1 MRKLKSCSEAV
12 LEKEMHYSILK
23 EEQTTVALQNR
34 TIIRGDNLEEMRKFP
49 DACVDLI
56 ATDPP
61 FNSKRD
67 YFVPYRDEHGN
78 EPDSLVKA
86 FTDTWTWGPAAAQ
99 ACEELICN
107 VGGKIGETIY
117 GLQQFLAET
126 PMMAYLAMMAVR
138 IVEMHR
144 ILKSTGSLYLH
155 CDPTA
160 SHYLK
165 IIIDAIF
172 GYNNF
177 QNEIVW
183 HYGKWT
189 NVSGQFQR
197 NHDIIFFYS
206 KSENYT
212 FNQLFNITKSRDTL
226 YERGWDTNRVDGKSQ
241 LIVYDEEKAKA
252 KIESGKYEKI
262 IDRTD
267 KKGVVLSDGWQD
279 IPILNSQAKE
289 RAGYP
294 TQKPIAL
301 YKRIIQASSNKG
313 DLVLDPFCG
322 CGTTLMAAE
331 ELNRRWLGIDLTYLA
346 TGAVKLQVEK
356 FFPQLKNNVT
366 ITGTPENTETLL
378 QLARNDPAGFEE
390 WCVTHVLK
398 FKSNPKK
405 VADGGIDGN
414 YRFPIGKVKGRQAYG
429 KMVAQVKGG
438 NFTLDQ
444 IRAFRTAMENV
455 KADLGIFVVTK
466 QPTQGMLNEALKSG
480 TWRHPLWDM
489 EYPRFQIYQIQDY
502 FEGAKPKIP
511 VGERSVL

>member
-1 MRKLKSCSEAV
+1 
-12 LEKEMHYSILK
+12 MHYDIKNGL
-23 EEQTTVALQNR
+23 TTIPLQNR
-34 TIIRGDNLEEMRKFP
+34 TIIRGDNLDEMRKFP

-67 YFVPYRDEHGN
+67 YFVPYRDEQGN
-78 EPDSLVKA
+78 EPASLVKA
-86 FTDTWTWGPAAAQ
+86 FTDTWTWGPSAEQAA
-99 ACEELICN
+99 EELICD

-117 GLQQFLAET
+117 GLQQFLDET
-126 PMMAYLAMMAVR
+126 PMMAYLTMMAAR

-144 ILKSTGSLYLH
+144 ILKPTGSLYLH

-172 GYNNF
+172 GYKHF

-189 NVSGQFQR
+189 NVASQFQR

-212 FNQLFNITKSRDTL
+212 FNKLFKITEL
-226 YERGWDTNRVDGKSQ
+226 QAANYERGWHTNRVDGKRQ
-241 LIVYDEEKAKA
+241 LIVYDREKARA
-252 KIESGKYEKI
+252 KIESGEYEKI
-262 IDRTD
+262 VDRTD
-267 KKGVVLSDGWQD
+267 KKGTALSDGWND

-289 RAGYP
+289 RADYP

-301 YKRIIQASSNKG
+301 YKRIIQASSNEG
-313 DLVLDPFCG
+313 ALVLDPFCG

-356 FFPQLKNNVT
+356 FFPQLKDSVT
-366 ITGTPENTETLL
+366 ITGTPENTETAL
-378 QLARNDPAGFEE
+378 QLARTDPAGFEE

-405 VADGGIDGN
+405 VADGGIDGA
-414 YRFPIGKVKGRQAYG
+414 YKFPIGKVKGRQAYG
-429 KMVAQVKGG
+429 KMVAQIKGG

-455 KADLGIFVVTK
+455 QADLGIFVATK
-466 QPTQGMLNEALKSG
+466 QPTRGMLNEALKAG
-480 TWRHPLWDM
+480 TWKHPLWDM
-489 EYPRFQIYQIQDY
+489 EYPRLQIYQVQDY
-502 FEGAKPKIP
+502 FESTEPKIP
-511 VGERSVL
+511 VGERRVL

>member
-1 MRKLKSCSEAV
+1 
-12 LEKEMHYSILK
+12 MHYSILK

-34 TIIRGDNLEEMRKFP
+34 TIIRGDNLKEMRKFP

-86 FTDTWTWGPAAAQ
+86 FTDTWTWGPAAAET
-99 ACEELICN
+99 CEELICN

-126 PMMAYLAMMAVR
+126 PMIAYLAMMAVR

-172 GYNNF
+172 GYKNF

-206 KSENYT
+206 KSENHT

-226 YERGWDTNRVDGKSQ
+226 YERGWDTNRVDGKSSLSFMIWKKRKQ
-241 LIVYDEEKAKA
+241 KLNQVNTRKSLIEQ
-252 KIESGKYEKI
+252 I
-262 IDRTD
+262 
-267 KKGVVLSDGWQD
+267 KK
-279 IPILNSQAKE
+279 E
-289 RAGYP
+289 
-294 TQKPIAL
+294 
-301 YKRIIQASSNKG
+301 
-313 DLVLDPFCG
+313 
-322 CGTTLMAAE
+322 
-331 ELNRRWLGIDLTYLA
+331 
-346 TGAVKLQVEK
+346 
-356 FFPQLKNNVT
+356 
-366 ITGTPENTETLL
+366 
-378 QLARNDPAGFEE
+378 
-390 WCVTHVLK
+390 
-398 FKSNPKK
+398 
-405 VADGGIDGN
+405 
-414 YRFPIGKVKGRQAYG
+414 
-429 KMVAQVKGG
+429 
-438 NFTLDQ
+438 
-444 IRAFRTAMENV
+444 
-455 KADLGIFVVTK
+455 
-466 QPTQGMLNEALKSG
+466 
-480 TWRHPLWDM
+480 
-489 EYPRFQIYQIQDY
+489 
-502 FEGAKPKIP
+502 
-511 VGERSVL
+511 